1 MAVEDL
7 VVVVVEAVGVGVEG
21 VDRVVGV
28 EAEDLVEAAAAVE
41 AADLVVVEAVAAA
54 DLAAGRRAVV
64 APWTR

>member
-1 MAVEDL
+1 MV
-7 VVVVVEAVGVGVEG
+7 VGVEG
-21 VDRVVGV
+21 VDRVVGAVGVGV

-41 AADLVVVEAVAAA
+41 AADLVGAVAVVEAAAAVVEAA